1 MLISHFRAREVYSKV
16 MSNRA
21 EEILDRYRMKHLSK
35 GQMSV
40 SSPFLIA
47 STILFE
53 RIAPSIEDPRDRY
66 ERIRKGMESI

>member
-1 MLISHFRAREVYSKV
+1 MLISHFRAREGYSKV

-21 EEILDRYRMKHLSK
+21 EEMLDRYRIKPLSK

-40 SSPFLIA
+40 SSPSLIA

-53 RIAPSIEDPRDRY
+53 RIAPSIEDPWDGY
-66 ERIRKGMESI
+66 ERIRKAMEST